1 MEKSGMCKLKTNL
14 IPVAG
19 TATFNCLT
27 VNCVQQ
33 LNNLRSTILLILL
46 YKY

>member
-19 TATFNCLT
+19 PFNCLT

-33 LNNLRSTILLILL
+33 LNNLRSPTLLILL